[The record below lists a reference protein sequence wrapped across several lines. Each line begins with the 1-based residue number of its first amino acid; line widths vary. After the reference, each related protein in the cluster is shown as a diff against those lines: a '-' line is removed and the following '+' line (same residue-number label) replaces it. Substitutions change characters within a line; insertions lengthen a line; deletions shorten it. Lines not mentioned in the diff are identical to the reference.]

1 MHTFLLSCSSSR
13 QICIDIE
20 DYVGLE
26 DDSHYRMIIEIP
38 NEPNSADT
46 IYWQGSKR
54 FRYAMKESYDNCL
67 SFVEVSE
74 LNDRDHFEH
83 RLFRSVAAIDGDIIT
98 IKVYKRDSVMLS
110 GSKSNESITDFWQG
124 KMLQGYM
131 KNSND
136 NIDFN
141 IIHDFCHNEIQNHST
156 DLYGAFIYSWEC
168 MLQLIDIDESIPPS
182 IKAAMMLDEIKQS
195 DSYISNHCVVHPF
208 LDDIILAGDVSPLL
222 INEFTSYMC
231 PF

>member
-1 MHTFLLSCSSSR
+1 
-13 QICIDIE
+13 
-20 DYVGLE
+20 
-26 DDSHYRMIIEIP
+26 
-38 NEPNSADT
+38 
-46 IYWQGSKR
+46 
-54 FRYAMKESYDNCL
+54 MKESYDNCL